1 MNSERIA
8 KVIKEM
14 EMMHLDYLLITDVSS
29 INYLTNVRNYPGER
43 FYCFMLSTKRE
54 PVFFLNK
61 LFAVSKELPVE
72 EVWFDD
78 VEDPTIYL
86 AKYIEDNS
94 TVGIDKFMAS
104 KWLLALME
112 KKQANYVNGS
122 FAVDHVKMIKTE
134 EEKEL
139 MRKASLINDAAI
151 EQLIATIQPGD
162 SEDEIADRLL
172 PIYLSLGA
180 SGHSFGPIVAFQ
192 SKGSDP
198 HHGHDGTIL
207 QEGDSITIDM
217 GCKYEGYCSD
227 MTRTVFFKKVSER
240 QEFIYNLVRKA
251 NETAESIIKPGVRLC
266 DIDKAARDVIANE
279 GYGEYFTHRLGH
291 FIGRDVHE
299 YGDVSAA
306 FDLPVE
312 EGMIFSIEPGVYLPG
327 EFGVRVEDLVIV
339 TKDGCEILNHY
350 TKELQVIE

>member
-1 MNSERIA
+1 
-8 KVIKEM
+8 
-14 EMMHLDYLLITDVSS
+14 
-29 INYLTNVRNYPGER
+29 
-43 FYCFMLSTKRE
+43 
-54 PVFFLNK
+54 
-61 LFAVSKELPVE
+61 
-72 EVWFDD
+72 
-78 VEDPTIYL
+78 
-86 AKYIEDNS
+86 
-94 TVGIDKFMAS
+94 
-104 KWLLALME
+104 
-112 KKQANYVNGS
+112 
-122 FAVDHVKMIKTE
+122 
-134 EEKEL
+134 
-139 MRKASLINDAAI
+139 
-151 EQLIATIQPGD
+151 
-162 SEDEIADRLL
+162 
-172 PIYLSLGA
+172 
-180 SGHSFGPIVAFQ
+180 
-192 SKGSDP
+192 
-198 HHGHDGTIL
+198 
-207 QEGDSITIDM
+207 M
-217 GCKYEGYCSD
+217 GCKYNGYCSD